1 MARLLELLGVVWL
14 PVVLLVAGL
23 ALLAVGL
30 RRRSEGTAGAWRWLV
45 PGGAALAAGLG
56 GVTLPDDAGF
66 WIALS
71 AGLLFFVKLVLLVI
85 TGYWLVPLAAGLAAV
100 TLFGLGGWLGRDLG
114 GNLVFGART

>member
-30 RRRSEGTAGAWRWLV
+30 RRRSAGAAGAWRWLV

-56 GVTLPDDAGF
+56 GVALPEDVGF
-66 WIALS
+66 WIGLV
-71 AGLLFFVKLVLLVI
+71 AGLFFFVKLVVLVI
-85 TGYWLVPLAAGLAAV
+85 TGYWLVPLAAALAAA

-114 GNLVFGART
+114 ANVV